1 MAETTRPAPSPVMR
15 MAIDFG
21 PLLVFF
27 AVNSIVRGAP
37 LERGLAATAAFM
49 IAMTVAMIYSWWRT
63 RHISPMLWISA
74 VMVILFGSLTLYF
87 HNLDFIQL
95 KPTIYYAAL
104 SIALTY
110 GLVTK
115 RPLLQSL
122 LGSAYPGLS
131 DKGWRLLTINWALFF
146 VVMAI
151 ANVVVW
157 RAFSFDFW
165 TWFKVWAV
173 IPATILFAFVNI
185 PLLLR
190 HGLQLDDDGGKVT
203 EAALPPEG

>member
-1 MAETTRPAPSPVMR
+1 MATSPRPAPSPLMR

-27 AVNSIVRGAP
+27 AVNSIARGAP
-37 LERGLAATAAFM
+37 LERGLAATASFM
-49 IAMTVAMIYSWWRT
+49 IAITVAIVYSWWRT

-104 SIALTY
+104 SIALGY

-131 DKGWRLLTINWALFF
+131 DKG
-146 VVMAI
+146 
-151 ANVVVW
+151 
-157 RAFSFDFW
+157 
-165 TWFKVWAV
+165 
-173 IPATILFAFVNI
+173 
-185 PLLLR
+185 
-190 HGLQLDDDGGKVT
+190 
-203 EAALPPEG
+203 